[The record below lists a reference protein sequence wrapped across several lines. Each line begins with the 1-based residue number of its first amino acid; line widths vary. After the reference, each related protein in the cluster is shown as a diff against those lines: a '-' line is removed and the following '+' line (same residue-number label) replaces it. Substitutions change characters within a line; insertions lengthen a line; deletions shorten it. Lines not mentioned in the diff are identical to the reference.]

1 MTKVQKTP
9 TQPTAQRL
17 TPEETVLRRHKIAK
31 QVNKA
36 SHHITITDG
45 TPSHIAKDGEWLL
58 PWDCLPASGPIP
70 KEEVWLPEPKQ
81 QAAPAP
87 EPEPLP
93 AMTKRPYNHKKQ
105 APAPEPLPKPT
116 AEELAE
122 LDSMTGELAA
132 AELTGEAYEA
142 STAIT
147 AAPAEEQGEAEPE
160 QGEAAEPEQGSS
172 QPFPLDQLPSKIASH
187 IKVCDTLHISHTA
200 YLAVG
205 YLATLSTFAGAL
217 YELESGITKHI
228 GNGETGG
235 TLYFALVGKSSDGK
249 SLGLKEF
256 MRPAEALD
264 LELTHKYQTE
274 AAEYK
279 KQRRAWAAEV
289 KKDASK
295 EEPTP
300 PAQAMYYIKDATQAA
315 TIEQLKANSA
325 AGIGTTMFVPELT
338 ELTGAA
344 NRSSGH
350 DANYPQFLI
359 NCYDRAPLKIS
370 RKGNFADGE
379 YAGTLTFIPK
389 PALTLVGGIQRS
401 ALHLLINPKYIGI
414 GFAPRFLFVAPVA
427 PARPYK
433 PASAEQA
440 AELNDHQ
447 TAWAQ
452 QIAELHRIAT
462 ANPERKALRIKLT
475 PAAEAKH
482 QQFEVE
488 ITNELN
494 ELDRQK
500 DHTAFAMLAKHR
512 ETFLRLALLLHIG
525 EHLAEHGTDSGFFQ
539 VPTTLTAE
547 TLQRAINLQKYFKN
561 QLNHLLDREIEALP
575 IDKVK
580 ANVRQ
585 YFDILPSSF
594 KRQDILTASGKA
606 AAAKCGA
613 NADRPIDKYLA
624 TLVAAGALKTNKNG
638 EYHKA

>member
-9 TQPTAQRL
+9 TQPTSKRY
-17 TPEETVLRRHKIAK
+17 TPEQTVEIRHKIAK
-31 QVNKA
+31 QFNKP
-36 SHHITITDG
+36 SYQVTVDGG
-45 TPSHIAKDGEWLL
+45 TPTHIAKDGEWVL
-58 PWDCLPASGPIP
+58 PYECLPASGPIP
-70 KEEVWLPEPKQ
+70 KEEVWLPEPTPT
-81 QAAPAP
+81 PAP
-87 EPEPLP
+87 EAEALP
-93 AMTKRPYNHKKQ
+93 AIPKRPYNRKP

-116 AEELAE
+116 EEELAD
-122 LDSMTGELAA
+122 LDSISGELAE
-132 AELTGEAYEA
+132 AELTSEAYEE
-142 STAIT
+142 STAT
-147 AAPAEEQGEAEPE
+147 SEAAPTEEQGEEE
-160 QGEAAEPEQGSS
+160 EPEQGSS
-172 QPFPLDQLPSKIASH
+172 QPFPLDQLPKNIADH
-187 IKVCDTLHISHTA
+187 IEVCDQLHISHTA

-350 DANYPQFLI
+350 DSNYPQFLI

-427 PARPYK
+427 PVRPYK
-433 PASAEQA
+433 PATAEQDRKLDA
-440 AELNDHQ
+440 YQ
-447 TAWAQ
+447 KAWADQ
-452 QIAELHRIAT
+452 LAELHRIAT
-462 ANPERKALRIKLT
+462 ANPERQPKRITLT
-475 PAAEAKH
+475 PAAELLHSK
-482 QQFEVE
+482 FEVE
-488 ITNELN
+488 ITTELN
-494 ELDRQK
+494 ELDQQK

-512 ETFLRLALLLHIG
+512 EIFLRVALLLHIG
-525 EHLAEHGTDSGFFQ
+525 EHLAEHGTDGGFFN
-539 VPTTLTAE
+539 VPETLTAE
-547 TLQRAINLQKYFKN
+547 TLQRAINLHKYFKN

-585 YFDILPSSF
+585 FYDILPSSF
-594 KRQDILTASGKA
+594 KRNDIMTANGRTA
-606 AAAKCGA
+606 AKKCGA
-613 NADRPIDKYLA
+613 GAVRTIDKYLKV
-624 TLVAAGALKTNKNG
+624 LVTAGALKTNNNG

>member
-17 TPEETVLRRHKIAK
+17 SPEETVLMRHKIAK

-36 SHHITITDG
+36 SHHITITNG
-45 TPSHIAKDGEWLL
+45 TPSHISKNGEWLL
-58 PWDCLPASGPIP
+58 PWDCLPTSGPTP
-70 KEEVWLPEPKQ
+70 KEEIWWPEQKK

-93 AMTKRPYNHKKQ
+93 AITKRPYNHKKQ

-116 AEELAE
+116 ADELAE

-142 STAIT
+142 NTATIE
-147 AAPAEEQGEAEPE
+147 AAPTEE

-172 QPFPLDQLPSKIASH
+172 QPFPLEQLPPKIASH
-187 IKVCDTLHISHTA
+187 IKLCDTLHISHTA

-235 TLYFALVGKSSDGK
+235 TLYFAVVGKSSDGK
-249 SLGLKEF
+249 SLGIKEF

-289 KKDASK
+289 KKDTSK

-315 TIEQLKANSA
+315 TIEQLKANAA
-325 AGIGTTMFVPELT
+325 AGIGTCMFVPELT

-359 NCYDRAPLKIS
+359 NTYDRAPLKIS
-370 RKGNFADGE
+370 RKGNFSDGE
-379 YAGTLTFIPK
+379 FSGTLTFIPK
-389 PALTLVGGIQRS
+389 PALTLVGGIQRT
-401 ALHLLINPKYIGI
+401 ALHSLINPKYIGI

-433 PASAEQA
+433 PANEDQA
-440 AELNDHQ
+440 AELNDYQ

-475 PAAEAKH
+475 SAAEAVH

-512 ETFLRLALLLHIG
+512 EIFLRLALLIHIG

-575 IDKVK
+575 IEKVK

-585 YFDILPSSF
+585 YFEVLPSSF
-594 KRQDILTASGKA
+594 KRKDLLTESGKA

-613 NADRPIDKYLA
+613 NANRTIDKYLKI
-624 TLVAAGALKTNKNG
+624 LVGAGALKTNNNG

>member
-9 TQPTAQRL
+9 TQPTQQRL
-17 TPEETVLRRHKIAK
+17 TPEETVKKRHKLAK
-31 QVNKA
+31 QLNKA
-36 SHHITITDG
+36 SHHVTIPDG
-45 TPSHIAKDGEWLL
+45 TPSHIAQDGEWVL
-58 PWDCLPASGPIP
+58 PWDCLPTSGPIP

-81 QAAPAP
+81 QATPAP

-93 AMTKRPYNHKKQ
+93 TITKRSYTRRKPTPEELAHIDSISEELASATIISEEYT
-105 APAPEPLPKPT
+105 ASTATSEAPEP
-116 AEELAE
+116 EE
-122 LDSMTGELAA
+122 T
-132 AELTGEAYEA
+132 
-142 STAIT
+142 
-147 AAPAEEQGEAEPE
+147 
-160 QGEAAEPEQGSS
+160 EQGSS
-172 QPFPLDQLPSKIASH
+172 QTFPLNELPKTIAQH
-187 IKVCDTLHISHTA
+187 IEVCDQLHISHAA

-217 YELESGITKHI
+217 YELESGITKHV
-228 GNGETGG
+228 GSGSTGG
-235 TLYFALVGKSSDGK
+235 TLFFAVVGKSSDGK

-264 LELTHKYQTE
+264 LELTHKYQVE

-289 KKDASK
+289 KKDTSK

-300 PAQAMYYIKDATQAA
+300 PARAMYYIKNATQAA
-315 TIEQLKANSA
+315 TIEQLQANSA
-325 AGIGTTMFVPELT
+325 AGIGTCMFYAELT

-344 NRSSGH
+344 AKSGGH

-359 NCYDRAPLKIS
+359 NVYDRAPLKVS

-379 YAGTLTFIPK
+379 YIGTLTFIPR
-389 PALTLVGGIQRS
+389 PALTLVGGIQRT
-401 ALHLLINPKYIGI
+401 ALHSLINPKYIGI

-433 PASAEQA
+433 QATAEQA
-440 AELNDHQ
+440 AKLYEYQ
-447 TAWAQ
+447 KAWADQ
-452 QIAELHRIAT
+452 LAELHQIAT
-462 ANPERKALRIKLT
+462 ANPERQPKRITLT
-475 PAAEAKH
+475 PAAELLH
-482 QQFEVE
+482 STFEVD

-494 ELDRQK
+494 ELDQQK

-512 ETFLRLALLLHIG
+512 EVFLRLALLLHIG
-525 EHLAEHGTDSGFFQ
+525 EHLAEHGTDGGFFK
-539 VPTTLTAE
+539 VPETLTAE
-547 TLQRAINLQKYFKN
+547 TLQRAINLHKYFKN

-585 YFDILPSSF
+585 FYDILPSSF
-594 KRQDILTASGKA
+594 KRNDIMTDSGRT

-613 NADRPIDKYLA
+613 GAVRTIDKYLKV
-624 TLVAAGALKTNKNG
+624 LVTAGALKTNSNG